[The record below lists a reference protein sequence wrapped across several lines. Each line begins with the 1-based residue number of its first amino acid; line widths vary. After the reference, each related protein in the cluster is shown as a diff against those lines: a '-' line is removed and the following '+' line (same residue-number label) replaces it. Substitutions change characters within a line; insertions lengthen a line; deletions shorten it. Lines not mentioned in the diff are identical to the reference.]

1 MTTLII
7 EDEKL
12 AAEKLIELIYKYDS
26 SIEVKAILD
35 SVEKSVDWF
44 RKNNHPD
51 LVFMD
56 IQLADGLSFEI
67 FEKTEVNSPV
77 IFTTAYD
84 EYTIDAFKVN
94 SVDYLLKPVDI
105 DELTAAINKY
115 KSNFGPKG
123 LKEFKPGPEIYEK
136 LINQL
141 TQSYKNRFLVKVGL
155 HIRSLPVEDIE
166 YFYTSEKS
174 TFLCTTDGKNYDLDY
189 SLDQLAKLVDPGLFF
204 RISRKFIINLS
215 AIKDIIAYSNS
226 RLKIILK
233 NPPDEDAI
241 VSREKV
247 RDFKKWLDR

>member
-12 AAEKLIELIYKYDS
+12 AAEKLTEFIHRYDS
-26 SIEVKAILD
+26 SIEVKDILD
-35 SVEKSVDWF
+35 SVEKSVEWF
-44 RKNNHPD
+44 RNNDHPD

-67 FEKTEVNSPV
+67 FEQTEVKSPV

-84 EYTIDAFKVN
+84 EYTINAFKVN
-94 SVDYLLKPVDI
+94 SVDYLMKPVDI
-105 DELTAAINKY
+105 DELAAAINKY
-115 KSNFGPKG
+115 KSNFGPQVQE
-123 LKEFKPGPEIYEK
+123 EFKPGAEIYDR

-141 TQSYKNRFLVKVGL
+141 TQSYKNRFVVKVGV

-166 YFYTSEKS
+166 YFYTTEKS
-174 TFLCTTDGKNYDLDY
+174 TFLCTIDGKNYALDY
-189 SLDQLAKLVDPGLFF
+189 SLDQLEKLVDPGLFF
-204 RISRKFIINLS
+204 RISRKFIINLT

>member
-12 AAEKLIELIYKYDS
+12 AAEKLIELIHRYDS
-26 SIEVKAILD
+26 RIEVKEILD
-35 SVEKSVDWF
+35 SVDKSVKWF
-44 RKNNHPD
+44 NSNHHPD

-67 FEKTEVNSPV
+67 FELTEVKSPV

-84 EYTIDAFKVN
+84 EYTIKAFKVN
-94 SVDYLLKPVDI
+94 SVDYLLKPVDLN
-105 DELTAAINKY
+105 DLAVAIEKY
-115 KSNFGPKG
+115 KTNFGPKAQ
-123 LKEFKPGPEIYEK
+123 KEFRPGFEIYDR

-141 TQSYKNRFLVKVGL
+141 TNSYKNRFVVKVGV
-155 HIRSLPVEDIE
+155 HIRSLPVEEIE
-166 YFYTSEKS
+166 YYYTCEKS
-174 TFLCTTDGKNYDLDY
+174 TFICTIEGKNYAVDY
-189 SLDQLAKLVDPGLFF
+189 SLEQIEKLIDPELFF
-204 RISRKFIINLS
+204 RISRKFIINLN

-247 RDFKKWLDR
+247 REFKKWLDR